1 MLDKEQVKHVA
12 RLARLAVSE
21 EEIETFTG
29 QLGAVLHYADHL
41 NAVDTTNVEPTAFVS
56 PEHDPL
62 RSDTEKPSLPREE
75 LLRNGPSVKNGYF
88 AVPKVISQ

>member
-41 NAVDTTNVEPTAFVS
+41 NAVDTTNVEPTSFVS
-56 PEHDPL
+56 PGHDPL
-62 RSDTEKPSLPREE
+62 RTDTEKPSLPREE